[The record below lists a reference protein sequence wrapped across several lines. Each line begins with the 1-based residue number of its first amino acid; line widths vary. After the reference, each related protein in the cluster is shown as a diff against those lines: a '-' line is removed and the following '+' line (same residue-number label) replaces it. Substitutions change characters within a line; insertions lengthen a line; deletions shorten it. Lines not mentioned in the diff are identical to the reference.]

1 MTFKIGK
8 VEPKNNLVLAPM
20 AGVTTSSFRKI
31 CLEHGAGL
39 VYAEMI
45 SDKGLEYNN
54 TKTLKMIE
62 TKDGEHPIAMQVFGS
77 SYETITP
84 SVGKILNNSN
94 VDIIDVN
101 MGCPVNKI
109 VKSGSGSAL
118 LKEPE
123 KIYDIVKSLKDNYD
137 IPISIKI
144 RAGWDSNSIN
154 CDTVAKLAT
163 KAGVDAIAIHGRTR
177 SAMYTGTAS
186 LEYIK
191 MVKEATHVPVIGN
204 GDIKDVSSY
213 QKMIEETNVDAVMI
227 GRAAM
232 GNPWIFDEIIKANS
246 NELVI
251 KPTKEEIINTLL
263 IHARNLMIE
272 KGEHIAMIEMRTHAT
287 WYIKQ
292 INGTKQYRPLIV
304 SIKTMNEL
312 EEICNLILENKFL
325 E

>member
-54 TKTLKMIE
+54 AKTLKMIE

-94 VDIIDVN
+94 IDIIDVN

-177 SAMYTGTAS
+177 AAMYTGTAS

-213 QKMIEETNVDAVMI
+213 KKMIEETNVDAAMI

-272 KGEHIAMIEMRTHAT
+272 KGEHVAMIEMRTHAT

-312 EEICNLILENKFL
+312 EEICNLILENKFI